1 MIKTAALKM
10 REFYVRAVDYLRSGG
25 GWPSAQQRSSG
36 KARLPRPVRVLV
48 QAVRGF
54 QENNCPLHASAL
66 TFYSILSIVP
76 VLAMAFGIAKG
87 FGFERLLE
95 RQIIEEFQ
103 GQQEVLTWVIT
114 FANRMLEN
122 TRGGL
127 VAGLGVVVL
136 FWSVVKVLSHIEHS
150 FNAIWRVHETRSY
163 WRKFSDYQAI
173 MLISPLLMIMSS
185 SATVFI
191 NTQVAI
197 ITERVALLD
206 YFSGAIFFGLKI
218 LPFCLIW
225 FLFSFL
231 YILIPNTRVK
241 FSAGILA
248 GVIAGTLYQ
257 LAQGAYI
264 EFQVGVARH
273 NAIYGSFTALP
284 LFLVWLQISWLIVL
298 FGAQFA
304 FIQQNLENYEVDR
317 EWGRLSPY
325 RLRLMTL
332 KAGRLMVK
340 NFAAGY
346 PPLTRID
353 LARQLSL
360 PLHLVDRI
368 LQDLLESGTFNETA
382 DRKSKDPA
390 FQPARDIQLYT
401 LAYLLDAL
409 DNRGR
414 HAPADGAAAG
424 EEDGIAHSLQTF
436 KKSVEASPANILLK
450 DL

>member
-1 MIKTAALKM
+1 VIKTAALKI
-10 REFYVRAVDYLRSGG
+10 RDLYSRAADYLRSGG
-25 GWPSAQQRSSG
+25 GWLAAQQRSSRI
-36 KARLPRPVRVLV
+36 ARMPRPVRVLV

-95 RQIIEEFQ
+95 RRIIEEFQ

-127 VAGLGVVVL
+127 VAGLGVVLL

-150 FNAIWRVHETRSY
+150 FNAIWRVRETRSY

-191 NTQVAI
+191 NTQVAN
-197 ITERVALLD
+197 ITERVALLG
-206 YFSGAIFFGLKI
+206 YFSEAIFFGLKI

-225 FLFSFL
+225 ALFSFL

-241 FSAGILA
+241 FNAGILA

-284 LFLVWLQISWLIVL
+284 LFLIWLQISWLIVL
-298 FGAQFA
+298 LGAQIAFA
-304 FIQQNLENYEVDR
+304 QQNLENFEADP
-317 EWGRLSPY
+317 EWGQLSPY
-325 RLRLMTL
+325 GLRLMTL
-332 KAGRLMVK
+332 KAARLMVK
-340 NFAAGY
+340 SFAAGA
-346 PPLTRID
+346 PPLTRVE

-360 PLHLVDRI
+360 PLGLVNRI
-368 LQDLLESGTFNETA
+368 LQDLLESGTFSEIA
-382 DRKSKDPA
+382 DRQSKEPA
-390 FQPARDIQLYT
+390 FQPAQDIHRYT
-401 LAYLLDAL
+401 LAYLLEAL
-409 DNRGR
+409 DKRGR
-414 HAPADGAAAG
+414 HTPAEAATAG
-424 EEDGIAHSLQTF
+424 GEDGISQSLDAF
-436 KKSVEASPANILLK
+436 KKSIEASPANILLK